1 MKKLFLTAVFG
12 LFCLV
17 NALFAGNPLAG
28 TYSGQLSMSGNI
40 DLGRGNVDIY
50 PGSTDNH
57 VTFVLQ
63 DFNFLGTLPVG
74 DIVLADVPVED
85 GKLALAGY
93 PPPLFTGS

>member
-17 NALFAGNPLAG
+17 NALFAGNPIAG

-57 VTFVLQ
+57 VTFVLP
-63 DFNFLGTLPVG
+63 DFPLYLPALCPFFHGRTFFLRILC
-74 DIVLADVPVED
+74 
-85 GKLALAGY
+85 
-93 PPPLFTGS
+93 FTSHYACA